1 MEQQAALRSISW
13 EAPEHHHVE
22 KGNDW
27 FFALAIIVV
36 ALVIVA
42 VMLNDVLLALFLGI
56 AGGVLAM
63 AAAKRPS
70 IVPFSVSVRGIK
82 IEDQLHAYSTLESY
96 YIDEDDPRGPQLLIK
111 SKRKIMPLIVIPI
124 PPDHID
130 DIENILED
138 RLEEEHMEESLFH
151 KIFELFGY

>member
-1 MEQQAALRSISW
+1 LNTQPSLHIYLI
-13 EAPEHHHVE
+13 
-22 KGNDW
+22 GNDW